1 MLPQKRELPR
11 FPRPSATSQASF
23 PPISGQKKCG
33 WTPLTCLQDGVN
45 EDAGLPRQGRPTKN
59 LRVFKGSNRF
69 GCPTSRTSTRNNMC
83 VFPRNL
89 NILFSMFKH
98 PINHVFISMAISATS
113 NDERFVHLG
122 RSCLLLAGR
131 PHFQGLLLRQTS
143 GISNFRS
150 SCARIFCCP
159 PKLRSSAS
167 YQVSTMFFVPN
178 IGVGFFLPKKIWLFN
193 PKLGEPPAIYWAKR
207 QSMPKHSQ
215 AAPGCPIWP
224 GGCKKKHAT
233 WKSSEVFHGRL
244 NRLNPQCEKLGLP
257 LFSSASGKT
266 DIYGVWKRGE

>member
-1 MLPQKRELPR
+1 MFPQKRELQR

-69 GCPTSRTSTRNNMC
+69 GCPNIPNIYKKQHVF

-98 PINHVFISMAISATS
+98 PINHVFNSMAISATS

-143 GISNFRS
+143 GRS

-159 PKLRSSAS
+159 EVLGLTLKLRPSA
-167 YQVSTMFFVPN
+167 YQVSTMSFVPN
-178 IGVGFFLPKKIWLFN
+178 IGVGFSFSPKKSGCSTQNLESHLQFI
-193 PKLGEPPAIYWAKR
+193 EPRDSPCPSTLR
-207 QSMPKHSQ
+207 QHQ
-215 AAPGCPIWP
+215 G
-224 GGCKKKHAT
+224 
-233 WKSSEVFHGRL
+233 VQF
-244 NRLNPQCEKLGLP
+244 GLEAVRKNTQHEN
-257 LFSSASGKT
+257 LQ
-266 DIYGVWKRGE
+266 R